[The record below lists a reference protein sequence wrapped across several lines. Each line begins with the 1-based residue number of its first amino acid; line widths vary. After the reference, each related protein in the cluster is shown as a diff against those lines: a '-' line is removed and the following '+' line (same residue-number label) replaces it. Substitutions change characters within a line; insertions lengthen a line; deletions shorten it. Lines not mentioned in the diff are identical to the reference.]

1 MTEKFDQQPQAEN
14 RENLLHTKERVE
26 SLNILFNE
34 AENILSSEGRES
46 AKLLTPKIYNELMS
60 LNKRDKSD
68 DWRIIWVWNPE
79 GELTE
84 EEFNALNL
92 RRKLLS
98 NAIGIM
104 TASGVV
110 RHDLNEI

>member
-1 MTEKFDQQPQAEN
+1 MSEKFNSQPSELESKTTA
-14 RENLLHTKERVE
+14 ERVAE
-26 SLNILFNE
+26 ILTLFGE
-34 AENILSSEGRES
+34 AETVLSVEGRDR
-46 AKLLTPKIYNELMS
+46 AKLLTPKIYNELIS
-60 LNKRDKSD
+60 LNKRSKEEYLT
-68 DWRIIWVWNPE
+68 IWDWNPS
-79 GELTE
+79 GDLSE

-104 TASGVV
+104 TASGEV

>member
-1 MTEKFDQQPQAEN
+1 MTEKLNPQIDEYGP
-14 RENLLHTKERVE
+14 ETHLEKV
-26 SLNILFNE
+26 
-34 AENILSSEGRES
+34 ENISRLISAAEALFEAEGRES

-60 LNKRDKSD
+60 LNKRDKGD